1 MFKNKNYVK
10 SRFAVLATG
19 VFLSMLITA
28 PQSQAAFNI
37 ALKCDLSINAATV
50 SKPTTSMI
58 FAGLQFNWYDSQK
71 MPLGATYNRF
81 NETTGQISGDIYM
94 VQQNMYPYIQTL
106 GLVQAVQ
113 LGVDSKNNQ
122 QIKRAGANN
131 LSPFYFYPTD

>member
-71 MPLGATYNRF
+71 MPLGATYHRF
-81 NETTGQISGDIYM
+81 NETTGQISGDIYGSAKY
-94 VQQNMYPYIQTL
+94 VSVYPDSRSGTS
-106 GLVQAVQ
+106 GLV
-113 LGVDSKNNQ
+113 GC
-122 QIKRAGANN
+122 R
-131 LSPFYFYPTD
+131 